1 MNDTASRDQKKAAP
15 DLRSALPVTGQSLAI
30 RPMMPADAEAYA
42 AGAGDDLVRRFA
54 HLPLETYTPQIVR
67 DLIHGVIA
75 DGLRDG
81 NLAILTIADPAS
93 DTFLGSLVVFDITD
107 DDAEVGYWVGPEH
120 RGKNISG
127 RALEL
132 ALEMARRLTL
142 HGLRARTVLD
152 NPASQK
158 SLLKAGFE
166 QQGEPE
172 LQVTPS
178 GKTAMGV
185 HYAIRL

>member
-1 MNDTASRDQKKAAP
+1 M
-15 DLRSALPVTGQSLAI
+15 
-30 RPMMPADAEAYA
+30 
-42 AGAGDDLVRRFA
+42 
-54 HLPLETYTPQIVR
+54 
-67 DLIHGVIA
+67 IA

-81 NLAILTIADPAS
+81 NLAILTIADPVS
-93 DTFLGSLVVFDITD
+93 DAFLGSLVVFDITD

-127 RALEL
+127 RAVEL
-132 ALEMARRLTL
+132 ALEMARRLKLT
-142 HGLRARTVLD
+142 GLRARTVLD

-172 LQVTPS
+172 RQVTPS
-178 GKTAMGV
+178 GKTAMSV
-185 HYAIRL
+185 NYAIRL